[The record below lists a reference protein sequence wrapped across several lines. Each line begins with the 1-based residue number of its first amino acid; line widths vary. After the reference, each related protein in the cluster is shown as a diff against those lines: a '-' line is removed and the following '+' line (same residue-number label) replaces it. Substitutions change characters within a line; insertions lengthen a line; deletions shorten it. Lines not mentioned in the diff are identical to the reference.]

1 MLDGIDYVL
10 KSGKS
15 TSELEAE
22 FTKPYGAP
30 ADYLLQDRLYRCEE
44 DIFETMDDEERDRL
58 FGTPPATVYDS
69 LRNFLEADGTTE
81 ILCAGNVFNDK
92 ILSSYSHAMLD
103 RWQYELSDRII
114 PNNLTTLRGY
124 TRKHTESNE
133 VDDDYWSDIETI
145 KLNLAKDTSEKTSIF
160 SCIKNSLEAN
170 DLKEISKLQIRMN
183 QDMNEIAEL
192 YRKYSDNQI

>member
-10 KSGKS
+10 SSGK
-15 TSELEAE
+15 TTHQLEEE
-22 FTKPYGAP
+22 FSKPYGAHS
-30 ADYLLQDRLYRCEE
+30 DYLLDDRLYRCEE

-92 ILSSYSHAMLD
+92 ILASYSHAMLD

-124 TRKHTESNE
+124 TKKHTDSNP
-133 VDDDYWSDIETI
+133 VDDDYWSDIEMI
-145 KLNLAKDTSEKTSIF
+145 KLSLAKDTSERTSIF
-160 SCIKNSLEAN
+160 SCIRNSLEAN
-170 DLKEISKLQIRMN
+170 DLREISKLQLRMN
-183 QDMNEIAEL
+183 SSMNDLAEL
-192 YRKYSDNQI
+192 YRKYEDNQV

>member
-1 MLDGIDYVL
+1 M
-10 KSGKS
+10 
-15 TSELEAE
+15 
-22 FTKPYGAP
+22 
-30 ADYLLQDRLYRCEE
+30 
-44 DIFETMDDEERDRL
+44 
-58 FGTPPATVYDS
+58 
-69 LRNFLEADGTTE
+69 RNFLEADGTTE

>member
-10 KSGKS
+10 RTGKRKE
-15 TSELEAE
+15 ELEKE
-22 FTKPYGAP
+22 FTKPYGEP
-30 ADYLLQDRLYRCEE
+30 ADYLEKDRLYRCEE
-44 DIFETMDDEERDRL
+44 DIFETMDDEKRDHL

-69 LRNFLEADGTTE
+69 LKNFLEADGTTE
-81 ILCAGNVFNDK
+81 ILCAGGVFNDK

-124 TRKHTESNE
+124 VRKHTDSNT
-133 VDDDYWSDIETI
+133 VDDEYWSDIETL
-145 KLNLAKDTSEKTSIF
+145 KLNLAKDTGERTSIF
-160 SCIKNSLEAN
+160 SCIRNSLEAN

-183 QDMNEIAEL
+183 QDMNEIADL
-192 YRKYSDNQI
+192 YKRYTDNQV